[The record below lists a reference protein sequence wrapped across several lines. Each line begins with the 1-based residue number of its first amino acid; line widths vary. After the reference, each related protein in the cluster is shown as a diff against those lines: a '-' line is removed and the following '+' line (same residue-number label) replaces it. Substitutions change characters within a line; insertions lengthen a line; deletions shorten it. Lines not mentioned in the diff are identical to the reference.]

1 MCTWIWKI
9 KPEKQQ
15 DFFISLRFNSF
26 LTYHIEKRWRSKL
39 YPRKKRGWLFWG
51 VPTPHRVGIGQV
63 PFGFHWFGWGFLVS
77 RWDGCY
83 IEETVFCRVGKPQ
96 LSRNLSIQLYTGT
109 YTRTPIHTYIFYI
122 TFHFISLRY
131 IPFHS
136 TPLHCIALHYVTLH
150 YITYIQCIYIYIHIY
165 MYICIYVY
173 VYVYVY
179 ACYIIIYPYYTHVFF
194 AVVATS
200 SFLWFLHSW
209 QVYARLQLRFSEGQ
223 KELPQLLHGIFGFYA
238 DAWMLGP
245 WFHVPSG
252 YVKIAI
258 EHGYL

>member
-109 YTRTPIHTYIFYI
+109 YTRTPIHTHIFYI

-150 YITYIQCIYIYIHIY
+150 YITYIQCIYIYICIYIY

-173 VYVYVY
+173 M
-179 ACYIIIYPYYTHVFF
+179 YTYMYMHV
-194 AVVATS
+194 
-200 SFLWFLHSW
+200 
-209 QVYARLQLRFSEGQ
+209 
-223 KELPQLLHGIFGFYA
+223 I
-238 DAWMLGP
+238 
-245 WFHVPSG
+245 
-252 YVKIAI
+252 
-258 EHGYL
+258 